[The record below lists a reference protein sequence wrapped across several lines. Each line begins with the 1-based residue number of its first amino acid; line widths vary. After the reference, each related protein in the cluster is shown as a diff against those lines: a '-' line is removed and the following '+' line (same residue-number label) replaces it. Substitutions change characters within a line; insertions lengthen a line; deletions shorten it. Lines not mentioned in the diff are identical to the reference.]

1 MPDLTGTQI
10 SNTYKRLM
18 QVNVSANS
26 GITTDLQTIQS
37 GDNSNTPLQLSNSTL
52 NVNGTFAIGGV
63 NLTATVSSINA
74 ISDISGGV
82 GYIVVSGTNI
92 YNRTFSAG
100 PNITITNANGVP
112 GNTGIALT
120 SAVGTKSV
128 GATTVSCSIL
138 EVTGTINVSAVS
150 VNTFTAVSVNT
161 SVLQG
166 TTGTFTGIVSAS
178 GFAGDGSQLTN
189 VPSAEGGTVKRI
201 TAGTGI
207 GITVDGATSTSIPTS
222 GTVLINPNQSFGT
235 VSVSTGLVVP
245 EGLAR
250 FSIPVSGTAATFSG
264 NVSAANVY
272 ASTNVFVAGTAVPTG
287 AQVAAVSALTSV
299 NKADIATNVAAI
311 TSVNS
316 VVAAVSALTSVN
328 KAGVATNVAAIT
340 SVNSKIA
347 TVSGALATSI
357 GNTNTVLAATSAA
370 LATSIGNTNTVLATT
385 SAALATSIGNT
396 NTVLAATS
404 TALATSIGNSNT
416 VIGAVSVLTSV
427 NLAKITSINSVIGDG
442 TGFATDAELQAVS
455 ATMAT
460 SIGNSNTVIAAVS
473 VLTGV
478 NLAKITSINSV
489 IGDGTGFAT
498 DAELQAVSATMATSI
513 ANSNTVIAAVSALTS
528 VNKVDVAARLPLSG
542 GTLTGILSATDVYTS
557 AVAIGVDTLLGK
569 QLHIGTAAVADIVSL
584 TDGTNIA
591 VDLNAGQ
598 NFAVQLGGNR
608 TLSNPTNCVAGQTG
622 SIFVIQ
628 DGSGSRTLSFAANYK
643 FPGATAPTL
652 TTTAGQTDRIDYI
665 VFASAN
671 VHAIATLNVSTS

>member
-207 GITVDGATSTSIPTS
+207 GITVNGATSTSIPTS

-287 AQVAAVSALTSV
+287 AQIAAVSALTSV

-370 LATSIGNTNTVLATT
+370 LATSIGN
-385 SAALATSIGNT
+385 
-396 NTVLAATS
+396 
-404 TALATSIGNSNT
+404 SNT
-416 VIGAVSVLTSV
+416 VIAAVSVLTSV

-442 TGFATDAELQAVS
+442 SGFATDAELQAVS

-460 SIGNSNTVIAAVS
+460 SIANSNTVIAAVS

-628 DGSGSRTLSFAANYK
+628 DGTGSRTLSFAANYK

>member
-100 PNITITNANGVP
+100 PNITITNANGVAS
-112 GNTGIALT
+112 NTGIALT
-120 SAVGTKSV
+120 SAVNTKSV
-128 GATTVSCSIL
+128 GATTVSCSTL
-138 EVTGTINVSAVS
+138 EVTGSIDVSAVS
-150 VNTFTAVSVNT
+150 VGTFTAVSVNT
-161 SVLQG
+161 SVMKATSVSIAGGDATLQTGSIATFAATTVACSVLEG
-166 TTGTFTGIVSAS
+166 TTGTFTGVVSAA

-207 GITVDGATSTSIPTS
+207 GITVNGSTSTSIPVS

-287 AQVAAVSALTSV
+287 AQIAAVSALTSV

-370 LATSIGNTNTVLATT
+370 LATSIGN
-385 SAALATSIGNT
+385 
-396 NTVLAATS
+396 
-404 TALATSIGNSNT
+404 SNT
-416 VIGAVSVLTSV
+416 VIAAVSVLTSV

-442 TGFATDAELQAVS
+442 SGFATDAELQAVS

-460 SIGNSNTVIAAVS
+460 SIANSNTVIAAVS

-628 DGSGSRTLSFAANYK
+628 DGTGSRTLSFAANYK

>member
-1 MPDLTGTQI
+1 MPNLTGTQI

-26 GITTDLQTIQS
+26 GITTSLQTIQS

-63 NLTATVSSINA
+63 NLTATVSAINA

-82 GYIVVSGTNI
+82 GYLVVSGTNI

-100 PNITITNANGVP
+100 PNITITNANGVAS
-112 GNTGIALT
+112 NTGIALT
-120 SAVGTKSV
+120 SAVATKSL
-128 GATTVSCSIL
+128 GATTVSCSTL
-138 EVTGTINVSAVS
+138 EVTGSIDVSAVS
-150 VNTFTAVSVNT
+150 VGTFTAVSINT
-161 SVLQG
+161 SVMIAASVSIAGGDATLQTGNITTFAATTVACSVLEG
-166 TTGTFTGIVSAS
+166 TTGTFTGVVSAS

-189 VPSAEGGTVKRI
+189 VPSAEGGTVKYI

-207 GITVDGATSTSIPTS
+207 GITVDGSTSTSIPVS

-370 LATSIGNTNTVLATT
+370 LATSIGN
-385 SAALATSIGNT
+385 
-396 NTVLAATS
+396 
-404 TALATSIGNSNT
+404 SNT
-416 VIGAVSVLTSV
+416 VIAAVSVLTSV

-442 TGFATDAELQAVS
+442 SGFATDAELQAVS

-460 SIGNSNTVIAAVS
+460 SIANSNTVIAAVS

-478 NLAKITSINSV
+478 NLAKITSINSI
-489 IGDGTGFAT
+489 IGNGTGFAT

-628 DGSGSRTLSFAANYK
+628 DGTGSRTLSFAANYK
-643 FPGATAPTL
+643 FSGATAPTL